1 LSQSTFIPAEGFC
14 FHREGGLSIESSD
27 INSGSLAKKY
37 TSIPATP
44 TATISEDD
52 PTTMQRAIVYGG
64 AQNAVQLV
72 ARPMPKGGRRGR
84 VLIQGK

>member
-1 LSQSTFIPAEGFC
+1 
-14 FHREGGLSIESSD
+14 
-27 INSGSLAKKY
+27 
-37 TSIPATP
+37 
-44 TATISEDD
+44 
-52 PTTMQRAIVYGG
+52 MQRAIVYGG